1 MAEQTE
7 GSTEIEGTPAD
18 VMSVLGAFD
27 EYPEW
32 AGIRKVE
39 VRKKDSKGRGSE
51 VYMEVSQMGVEAKYT
66 LSYRYK
72 ANDGGMSWTT
82 KEASGAVKDITGEYA
97 LEPAG
102 DDATNVTYRMSLET
116 AIKLPGFMRRQAEKQ
131 IVNTALGGLKKRVEG
146 GG

>member
-18 VMSVLGAFD
+18 VMAVLGAFD
-27 EYPEW
+27 AYPEW

-66 LSYRYK
+66 LSYTYK
-72 ANDGGMSWTT
+72 ANAAGMSWTT
-82 KEASGAVKDITGEYA
+82 KEAAGAVKDITGEYQLQA
-97 LEPAG
+97 VG
-102 DDATNVTYRMSLET
+102 DDSTKVTYRMSLET

-131 IVNTALGGLKKRVEG
+131 IVNTALGGLKKRVENEG
-146 GG
+146 